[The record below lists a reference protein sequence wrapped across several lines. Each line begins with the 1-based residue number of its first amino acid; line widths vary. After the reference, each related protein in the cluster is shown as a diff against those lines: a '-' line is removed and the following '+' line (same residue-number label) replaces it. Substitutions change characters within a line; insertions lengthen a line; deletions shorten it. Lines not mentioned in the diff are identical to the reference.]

1 ARRMGYRVHT
11 LSPDRDSPTGQVAD
25 VEVSAAYDDLEAV
38 RTFARGVA
46 VMTFEFENVPFA
58 TAEAAAAI
66 VPVRPK
72 GAVLHTTQH
81 RLRENAFLA
90 GAGFRIPTSAAV
102 RSAADLE
109 AGLATVGLPA
119 VLKSAAFGYDGKGQA
134 RIDRAEEAG
143 PAWNALGRAEAILEA
158 FVDFER

>member
-1 ARRMGYRVHT
+1 
-11 LSPDRDSPTGQVAD
+11 
-25 VEVSAAYDDLEAV
+25 
-38 RTFARGVA
+38 
-46 VMTFEFENVPFA
+46 FEFENVPFA

-81 RLRENAFLA
+81 RLREKAFLA
-90 GAGFRIPTSAAV
+90 GAGFPIPTFAAV

-109 AGLATVGLPA
+109 AGPATGGLPPPPQN
-119 VLKSAAFGYDGKGQA
+119 AAFGCDGKGQA

-158 FVDFER
+158 FVDFERELSVVAARGEDGAMADYGVFWNTHERHILDVSVLPAPLPPGVVREAR